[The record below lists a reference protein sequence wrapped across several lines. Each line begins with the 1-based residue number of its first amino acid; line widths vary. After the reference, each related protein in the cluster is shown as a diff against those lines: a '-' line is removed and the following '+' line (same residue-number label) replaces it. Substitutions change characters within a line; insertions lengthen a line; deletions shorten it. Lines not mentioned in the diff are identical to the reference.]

1 MQTPMSHGSPRS
13 PVAAGIVVAML
24 AMLIFPAA
32 IALHSVRFPSTLVAT
47 NPNPS
52 PHGYTRSL
60 LLFLV
65 PIIVI
70 AFWFLPS
77 EGLEIPKKAFWRTI
91 SVLVP
96 LGSLL
101 DFICAQWFFKF
112 PNRDSTLG
120 IPAPAL
126 GKPVPIE
133 EYIFYLTGFL
143 MILLLYIWLSEY
155 WVAAY
160 TVPDYRIAANSID
173 RLLQFHPL
181 SLILGLVLISA
192 AVVYKKVCA
201 ASSDGW
207 PGYFSVLVLWGLVP
221 SVAFYRVVRRLI
233 NWRALSLTIFFVLL
247 VSMIW
252 EATLALPYGWWDY
265 QHRQM
270 VGIFIGAWCNLPVEA
285 VLVWLAVSYGTVILF
300 EAMKIW
306 QASNRP
312 AREAMLGMPPRR
324 PVSLHKR
331 LGITDA
337 SEGGYLTADRDN
349 A

>member
-1 MQTPMSHGSPRS
+1 METPRPHGSPS
-13 PVAAGIVVAML
+13 STVAAGIVVAML

-32 IALHSVRFPSTLVAT
+32 IALHSVRFPLTLVAT

-52 PHGYTRSL
+52 PHGYTWSL
-60 LLFLV
+60 LLFLI

-70 AFWFLPS
+70 AFWFLPN
-77 EGLEIPKKAFWRTI
+77 EGLDIPQKAFWRTI
-91 SVLVP
+91 FVLVP
-96 LGSLL
+96 LGWLL
-101 DFICAQWFFKF
+101 DFICAQWFFQF
-112 PNRDSTLG
+112 PSADSTLG

-133 EYIFYLTGFL
+133 EYFFYLAGFL

-160 TVPDYRIAANSID
+160 TVPDYRIAANSAG
-173 RLLQFHPL
+173 RLLQFHPT
-181 SLILGLVLISA
+181 SLILGLALIGA
-192 AVVYKKVCA
+192 AVTYKKLFA
-201 ASSDGW
+201 APSDGW
-207 PGYFSVLVLWGLVP
+207 PGYFCVLVMWGLVP
-221 SVAFYRVVRRLI
+221 SVGFYRVVRRLI
-233 NWRALSLTIFFVLL
+233 NWQALSMTIFFVLL

-252 EATLALPYGWWDY
+252 EATLALPYGWWNY

-285 VLVWLAVSYGTVILF
+285 VFVWLAVSYGTVILF

-312 AREAMLGMPPRR
+312 AREALLGLPPRPPSPWIR
-324 PVSLHKR
+324 RSRQL
-331 LGITDA
+331 
-337 SEGGYLTADRDN
+337 
-349 A
+349 